1 LDAQVLARQSQPA
14 ARTRPVPS
22 RLVLNAEYADTT
34 TRQLVG
40 ALEWSSLV
48 YGAAVITYSAVLDHY
63 SPTGRLILM
72 LVAAGHLILSPVYAR
87 ARGPFQRGG
96 RWLLIPIAQCVVVN
110 GLAAALSTPGT
121 FARSPQGLP
130 AGNYA
135 NALWALLA
143 FYPWLP
149 PRFSR
154 YKTTIEWAGLSIQ
167 TGYLLILCWL
177 TLGDVD
183 RLAIV
188 STAMSMLW
196 IVVGW
201 TLGKGG
207 NMVCLGAAK
216 AQVDIQQQSFDE
228 FFDFLHSHVG
238 ANIAAVRAA
247 LPVDARKARQQLSEL
262 EATVSWHRIE
272 LLLARERI
280 PVAALLSERLRAS
293 VGVLSI
299 ERTPRVGALTVP
311 RLTGVL
317 VSHALGDLL
326 KNAAGHGARSA
337 AVDFHLVDGVIV
349 LTITDDGPGF
359 QPAVL
364 DDPSRSLH
372 RLRRS
377 ARDLGGDLRLVAR
390 ESAGSQME
398 LTLPLKRA
406 YR

>member
-1 LDAQVLARQSQPA
+1 
-14 ARTRPVPS
+14 
-22 RLVLNAEYADTT
+22 
-34 TRQLVG
+34 VG
-40 ALEWSSLV
+40 ALEWSSLI
-48 YGAAVITYSAVLDHY
+48 YSAAVLTYSATLDHY
-63 SPTGRLILM
+63 LPVGRGILIAL
-72 LVAAGHLILSPVYAR
+72 AAGHLVLAPVYAR
-87 ARGPFQRGG
+87 ARGPFQRGAW
-96 RWLLIPIAQCVVVN
+96 WLLIPVAQCILVN
-110 GLAAALSTPGT
+110 GLVAALSAPDRFGH
-121 FARSPQGLP
+121 SPQGLP

-149 PRFSR
+149 PRLSP
-154 YKTTIEWAGLSIQ
+154 YKTVIEWTGLFVQ
-167 TGYLLILCWL
+167 TGYLLMLCWL
-177 TLGDVD
+177 TLGYLD
-183 RLAIV
+183 RVAVV

-207 NMVCLGAAK
+207 NMVCLGAAR

-293 VGVLSI
+293 VGVLRI

-311 RLTGVL
+311 RPAGVL
-317 VSHALGDLL
+317 ISRALGDLL

-337 AVDFHLVDGVIV
+337 AVDFRLDGDGAVLV
-349 LTITDDGPGF
+349 ITDDGPGF
-359 QPAVL
+359 DPSVL
-364 DDPSRSLH
+364 DDASRSLH
-372 RLRRS
+372 RLRETARS
-377 ARDLGGDLRLVAR
+377 VGGNLRLVADGMP
-390 ESAGSQME
+390 GSRVE
-398 LTLPLKRA
+398 LTFPLTPR
-406 YR
+406 